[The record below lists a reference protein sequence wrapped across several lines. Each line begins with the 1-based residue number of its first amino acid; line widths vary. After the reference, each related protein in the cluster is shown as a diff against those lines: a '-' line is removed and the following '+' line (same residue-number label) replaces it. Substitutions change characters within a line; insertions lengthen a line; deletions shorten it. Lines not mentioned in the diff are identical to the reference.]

1 LCVYFFMSFIEING
15 SSIEYLRIAGAAN
28 LPTLLM
34 LHEGLGSV
42 TMWRDFPQKLAA
54 ATACSVFAYSRL
66 GYGASEPLQEGR
78 HVRKPD
84 FMHVEAWETLPALR
98 RALGLDNVV
107 LFGHSDGGSI
117 ALLHA
122 ARHPVEGT
130 IVMAPHV
137 RVEKM
142 SITSIAAAQVAYEST
157 DLRAR
162 LAKYHDDVDG
172 AFRGWNDIWL
182 APEFR
187 NWNIEAEL
195 PNIKAPILAMQGE
208 NDEYGS
214 MYQIEEIQ
222 RRVPGTRI
230 LKIPLCGHS
239 PHRDQPDQVLALT
252 QSFLVTLP
260 QRATDKAA

>member
-1 LCVYFFMSFIEING
+1 MSFIDING
-15 SSIEYLRIAGAAN
+15 RTIEYLRIAGAAN
-28 LPTLLM
+28 QPTLLM

-42 TMWRDFPQKLAA
+42 AMWRDFPQKLAA
-54 ATACSVFAYSRL
+54 ATACSVFIYSRL
-66 GYGASEPLQEGR
+66 GYGASESLPEGR
-78 HVRKPD
+78 NVRKPD

-98 RALGLDNVV
+98 QAIGLQNVV

-122 ARHPVEGT
+122 ARHAVDGV

-137 RVEKM
+137 RVEKI
-142 SITSIAAAQVAYEST
+142 SITSIETAKVAYETT

-172 AFRGWNDIWL
+172 AFWGWNDIWL
-182 APEFR
+182 SPDFR
-187 NWNIEAEL
+187 DWNIEAEL
-195 PNIKAPILAMQGE
+195 PGIKAPVLAMQGE
-208 NDEYGS
+208 NDEYGT

-222 RRVPGTRI
+222 QRRPGTRI
-230 LKIPLCGHS
+230 LRIPSCGHS

-252 QSFLVTLP
+252 QSFLGTLP
-260 QRATDKAA
+260 QRQTDKAA

>member
-1 LCVYFFMSFIEING
+1 MSFIEING

-172 AFRGWNDIWL
+172 AFHGWNDIWL

>member
-1 LCVYFFMSFIEING
+1 MSFIEING

-42 TMWRDFPQKLAA
+42 AMWRDFPQKLAA

-66 GYGASEPLQEGR
+66 GYGASEPLQAGR
-78 HVRKPD
+78 NVRKPD

-98 RALGLDNVV
+98 QALGLENVV

-122 ARHPVEGT
+122 ARHPVEGV

-137 RVEKM
+137 RVEKI
-142 SITSIAAAQVAYEST
+142 SITSIEAAKVAYETT

>member
-1 LCVYFFMSFIEING
+1 MSFIEING

-42 TMWRDFPQKLAA
+42 AMWRDFPQKLAA

-78 HVRKPD
+78 NVRKPD

-98 RALGLDNVV
+98 QALGLDNVV

-122 ARHPVEGT
+122 ARHAVEGV

-137 RVEKM
+137 RVEKV
-142 SITSIAAAQVAYEST
+142 SITSIEAAKVAYETT

-182 APEFR
+182 APEFH

>member
-1 LCVYFFMSFIEING
+1 MSFIDING
-15 SSIEYLRIAGAAN
+15 STIEYQRIAGAAN
-28 LPTLLM
+28 QPTLLM

-42 TMWRDFPQKLAA
+42 AMWRDFPQKLAA
-54 ATACSVFAYSRL
+54 ATACSVLAYSRL
-66 GYGASEPLQEGR
+66 GYGASEPLPEGR
-78 HVRKPD
+78 HIRKPD
-84 FMHVEAWETLPALR
+84 FMHVEAWQTLPALR
-98 RALGLDNVV
+98 EALGLEYVV

-122 ARHPVEGT
+122 AKHEVAGT

-137 RVEKM
+137 RVEKV
-142 SITSIAAAQVAYEST
+142 SVTSIEAAKVAYETT

-172 AFRGWNDIWL
+172 AFWGWNNIWL

-187 NWNIEAEL
+187 GWNIEAEL
-195 PNIKAPILAMQGE
+195 ASLKAPVLAMQGE
-208 NDEYGS
+208 NDEYGT

-222 RRVPGTRI
+222 RRKPGTRI
-230 LKIPLCGHS
+230 LRIPSCGHS

-252 QSFLVTLP
+252 QSFLATLP

>member
-1 LCVYFFMSFIEING
+1 MPFAEING
-15 SSIEYLRIAGAAN
+15 LTLEYLRIAGAAN
-28 LPTLLM
+28 QPTLLM

-42 TMWRDFPQKLAA
+42 AMWRDFPQKLAA
-54 ATACSVFAYSRL
+54 VTACSVFAYSRL
-66 GYGASEPLQEGR
+66 GYGASEPLPAGDNEGR
-78 HVRKPD
+78 NVRKPD

-98 RALGLDNVV
+98 AALGLENVV

-122 ARHPVEGT
+122 ARYAVEGVV
-130 IVMAPHV
+130 VMAPHV
-137 RVEKM
+137 RVEKI
-142 SITSIAAAQVAYEST
+142 SITSIEAAKLAYETT
-157 DLRAR
+157 DLRGR

-172 AFRGWNDIWL
+172 AFWGWNDIWL

-187 NWNIEAEL
+187 KWNIEAEL
-195 PNIKAPILAMQGE
+195 SKIKAPILAMQGE
-208 NDEYGS
+208 KDEYGS

-222 RRVPGTRI
+222 RHIPGTRI

-239 PHRDQPDQVLALT
+239 PHRDQPEQVLALT
-252 QSFLVTLP
+252 QSFLATLP

>member
-1 LCVYFFMSFIEING
+1 VTASAQIEWRGKPLRLEVRWVGVEN
-15 SSIEYLRIAGAAN
+15 SSQ
-28 LPTLLM
+28 PTVVF

-42 TMWRDFPQKLAA
+42 AMWKDFPERMCTEHGLRGL
-54 ATACSVFAYSRL
+54 VYSRY
-66 GYGASEPLQEGR
+66 GYGQSTPRPHDEHWA
-78 HVRKPD
+78 PD
-84 FMHVEAWETLPALR
+84 FMHAQAHEVLPALLSE
-98 RALGLDNVV
+98 LGIERPW

-122 ARHPVEGT
+122 ARHAVEGVV
-130 IVMAPHV
+130 VMAPHV
-137 RVEKM
+137 RVEKI
-142 SITSIAAAQVAYEST
+142 SITSIEAAKLAYETT

-187 NWNIEAEL
+187 KWNIEAEL
-195 PNIKAPILAMQGE
+195 SKIKAPILAMQGE
-208 NDEYGS
+208 KDEYGS

-222 RRVPGTRI
+222 RHIPGTRI

-239 PHRDQPDQVLALT
+239 PHRDQPEQVLALT
-252 QSFLVTLP
+252 QSFLATLP

>member
-1 LCVYFFMSFIEING
+1 MPFAEING
-15 SSIEYLRIAGAAN
+15 LTLEYLRIAGAAN
-28 LPTLLM
+28 QPTLLM

-42 TMWRDFPQKLAA
+42 AMWRDFPQKLAA

-66 GYGASEPLQEGR
+66 GYGASEPLPAGDNEGR
-78 HVRKPD
+78 NVRKPD

-98 RALGLDNVV
+98 AALGLENVV

-122 ARHPVEGT
+122 ARHAVEGVV
-130 IVMAPHV
+130 VMAPHV
-137 RVEKM
+137 RVEKI
-142 SITSIAAAQVAYEST
+142 SITSIEAAKLAYETT
-157 DLRAR
+157 DLRGR

-172 AFRGWNDIWL
+172 AFWGWNDIWL

-187 NWNIEAEL
+187 KWNIEAEL
-195 PNIKAPILAMQGE
+195 SKIKAPILAMQGE
-208 NDEYGS
+208 KDEYGS

-222 RRVPGTRI
+222 RHIPGTRI

-239 PHRDQPDQVLALT
+239 PHRDQPEQVLALT
-252 QSFLVTLP
+252 QSFLATLP

>member
-1 LCVYFFMSFIEING
+1 MPFAEING
-15 SSIEYLRIAGAAN
+15 LTLEYLRIAGAAN
-28 LPTLLM
+28 QPTLLM

-42 TMWRDFPQKLAA
+42 AMWRDFPQKLAA

-66 GYGASEPLQEGR
+66 GYGASEPLPAGDNEGR
-78 HVRKPD
+78 NVRKPD

-98 RALGLDNVV
+98 AALGLENVV

-122 ARHPVEGT
+122 ARHAVEGVV
-130 IVMAPHV
+130 VMAPHV
-137 RVEKM
+137 RVEKI
-142 SITSIAAAQVAYEST
+142 SITSIEAAKLAYETT

-187 NWNIEAEL
+187 KWNIEAEL
-195 PNIKAPILAMQGE
+195 SKIKAPILAMQGE
-208 NDEYGS
+208 KDEYGS

-222 RRVPGTRI
+222 RHIPGTRI

-239 PHRDQPDQVLALT
+239 PHRDQPEQVLALT
-252 QSFLVTLP
+252 QSFLATQP

>member
-1 LCVYFFMSFIEING
+1 MSFIDISG
-15 SSIEYLRIAGAAN
+15 STIEYQRVAGAAN
-28 LPTLLM
+28 QPTLLM

-42 TMWRDFPQKLAA
+42 ALWRDFPQKLAA
-54 ATACSVFAYSRL
+54 ATSCGVLAYSRL
-66 GYGASEPLQEGR
+66 GYGQSQPLPEGR
-78 HVRKPD
+78 RIRKPD
-84 FMHVEAWETLPALR
+84 FMHVEAWEILPALR
-98 RALGLDNVV
+98 EALGLEYVV

-117 ALLHA
+117 GLLHA
-122 ARHPVEGT
+122 AKHEVAGT

-137 RVEKM
+137 RVEKV
-142 SITSIAAAQVAYEST
+142 SITSIEAAKVAYETT

-172 AFRGWNDIWL
+172 AFWSWNDIWL

-195 PNIKAPILAMQGE
+195 AAIKAPVLAMQGE
-208 NDEYGS
+208 NDEYGT

-222 RRVPGTRI
+222 RRKPDTRI
-230 LKIPLCGHS
+230 LRIPSCGHS
-239 PHRDQPDQVLALT
+239 PHRDQPDQVLALA
-252 QSFLVTLP
+252 QSFLSALP

>member
-1 LCVYFFMSFIEING
+1 MSFIDING
-15 SSIEYLRIAGAAN
+15 STIEYRRIAGAAN
-28 LPTLLM
+28 QPTLLM

-42 TMWRDFPQKLAA
+42 AMWRDFPQKLAA

-66 GYGASEPLQEGR
+66 GYGQSEPLPEAR
-78 HVRKPD
+78 HIRKPD

-98 RALGLDNVV
+98 EALGLEYVV

-122 ARHPVEGT
+122 AKHDVAGT

-137 RVEKM
+137 RVEKV
-142 SITSIAAAQVAYEST
+142 SITSIVAAKMAYETT

-172 AFRGWNDIWL
+172 AFWGWNDIWL
-182 APEFR
+182 SAEFR
-187 NWNIEAEL
+187 TWNIEAEL
-195 PNIKAPILAMQGE
+195 AAIKTPVLAMQGE
-208 NDEYGS
+208 NDEYGT

-222 RRVPGTRI
+222 RRKPGTRI
-230 LKIPLCGHS
+230 LRIPSCGHS

-252 QSFLVTLP
+252 LSFLATLP

>member
-1 LCVYFFMSFIEING
+1 MPFAEINDIN
-15 SSIEYLRIAGAAN
+15 IEYLRIAGAAN
-28 LPTLLM
+28 QPTLLM

-42 TMWRDFPQKLAA
+42 AMWRDFPQKLAA
-54 ATACSVFAYSRL
+54 ATSCSVFLYSRL
-66 GYGASEPLQEGR
+66 GYGASEPLPEGR
-78 HVRKPD
+78 NVRKPD

-98 RALGLDNVV
+98 EQLGLENVV

-122 ARHPVEGT
+122 ARHAVEGT

-137 RVEKM
+137 RVEKI
-142 SITSIAAAQVAYEST
+142 SITSIEAAKEAYEGT

-172 AFRGWNDIWL
+172 AFWGWNDIWL

-187 NWNIEAEL
+187 KWNIEGEL
-195 PNIKAPILAMQGE
+195 AGIKAPVLAMQGE
-208 NDEYGS
+208 DDEYGS

-222 RRVPGTRI
+222 RHKPGTRI
-230 LKIPLCGHS
+230 LKIPKCGHS
-239 PHRDQPDQVLALT
+239 PHRDQPEQVLALT
-252 QSFLVTLP
+252 QSFLATLP
-260 QRATDKAA
+260 QRTTDKAA

>member
-1 LCVYFFMSFIEING
+1 MPFAEING
-15 SSIEYLRIAGAAN
+15 NTIEYLRIAGAAN
-28 LPTLLM
+28 QPTLVM

-42 TMWRDFPQKLAA
+42 SMWRDFPQRLAA
-54 ATACSVFAYSRL
+54 ATSCSVFLYSRL
-66 GYGASEPLQEGR
+66 GYGASEPLPEGR
-78 HVRKPD
+78 HVRMFD

-98 RALGLDNVV
+98 EAMGLEHVV

-137 RVEKM
+137 RVEKI
-142 SITSIAAAQVAYEST
+142 SVTSIEAAKVAYETT

-172 AFRGWNDIWL
+172 AFWGWNDIWL
-182 APEFR
+182 DPGFR
-187 NWNIEAEL
+187 IWNIETEI
-195 PNIKAPILAMQGE
+195 PSIKAPMLAMQGE

-222 RRVPGTRI
+222 RRKPGTRI
-230 LKIPLCGHS
+230 LRIPSCGHS

-252 QSFLVTLP
+252 QSFLSTLP
-260 QRATDKAA
+260 QRSTDKAA